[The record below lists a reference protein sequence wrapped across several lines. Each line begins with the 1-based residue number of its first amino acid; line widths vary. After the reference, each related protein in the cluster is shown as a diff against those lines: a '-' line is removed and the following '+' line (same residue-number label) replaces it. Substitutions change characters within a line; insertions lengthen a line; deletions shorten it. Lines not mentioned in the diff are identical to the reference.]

1 MTVPAPDSSL
11 RLRRNPGL
19 RPLDSRFRGN
29 DGVMSTQPR
38 LTRARDNT
46 ERGSAASLRIAA
58 ITPGGTAS
66 GGFAG
71 CAGGVQQHGA
81 PGDSDCRAGGGR
93 SGAPGTGNSNDCAA
107 GGPDAGASTANCR
120 AGDSDRRAGGRAGGA
135 PGTGRTA
142 RCGRIEPAARVIPV
156 GDMARCESRL
166 PARGVCLRA
175 GADARLSGGDGA

>member
-1 MTVPAPDSSL
+1 MPVPAPDSSL

-71 CAGGVQQHGA
+71 RAGGVQQHGA
-81 PGDSDCRAGGGR
+81 SDG
-93 SGAPGTGNSNDCAA
+93 
-107 GGPDAGASTANCR
+107 
-120 AGDSDRRAGGRAGGA
+120 SDRRAGGRRGRA
-135 PGTGRTA
+135 PGTGNANERADGGPDTAGSDANCPAGDFDRRAGGRAVRAPGAGRTSQC
-142 RCGRIEPAARVIPV
+142 RRIAPKGSVSPA
-156 GDMARCESRL
+156 GDMARCQSGL

-175 GADARLSGGDGA
+175 GSDARLSGRDGA